1 MPRVQVY
8 LKHNCINKIHELVQ
22 EDIQAGANP
31 AEVSFSSKACM
42 LLELGL
48 RVSNLQRSEHAGSG
62 HDDFDRVLL
71 QTCLESMFLNQHLTA
86 KLGNMEKGEKDLLRA
101 SIDRKVAEKMA
112 PFFPAADDEQD

>member
-8 LKHNCINKIHELVQ
+8 LKHNCIEEIHGLVE

-48 RVSNLQRSEHAGSG
+48 RVYNLRKSERAGSG
-62 HDDFDRVLL
+62 HDDFDRLL
-71 QTCLESMFLNQHLTA
+71 LESSLEAMFLSQHLTA
-86 KLGNMEKGEKDLLRA
+86 RLGNMDKAEKESLRA
-101 SIDRKVAEKMA
+101 SIDRKIAEKME
-112 PFFPAADDEQD
+112 PFFPTADDEV

>member
-8 LKHNCINKIHELVQ
+8 LKHNCIEEIHGLVE

-48 RVSNLQRSEHAGSG
+48 RVYNLRRSEHTSTG
-62 HDDFDRVLL
+62 HDDFDRLLL
-71 QTCLESMFLNQHLTA
+71 QSCLESMFLSQHLTA
-86 KLGNMEKGEKDLLRA
+86 KFGNMDKAEKESLRA
-101 SIDRKVAEKMA
+101 SIDRKVAEKME
-112 PFFPAADDEQD
+112 PFFPVTDDE